1 MIEFQWSRRKGR
13 LNIQKHKVDFN
24 EAKTIFDDPEHRSKL
39 DVDHSESEVRFISLG
54 LSARGRLL
62 IVAHTFEND
71 TIRII
76 SARKPTRAERL
87 SYEKGD
93 FYA

>member
-1 MIEFQWSRRKGR
+1 MIDFQWSRKKARI
-13 LNIQKHKVDFN
+13 NIQKHKIDFN
-24 EAKTIFDDPEHRSKL
+24 EAKTIFDDPEHMSKL
-39 DVDHSESEVRFISLG
+39 DIDHSEFKVRFISLG

-62 IVAHTFEND
+62 ILAHTFEND

-76 SARKPTRAERL
+76 SARKPTRTERL